1 MSAPAKTQRVRLIGG
16 LWRSRLLSFPAREGL
31 RPTPDRV
38 RETVFNW
45 LTPWLSEARCLDLFA
60 GSGALGFEALSR
72 GAATAVLVEK
82 DRLAQAALRQ
92 AAQLLD
98 AKAATVVAEDAL
110 DFLAATPS
118 ASFDIVFLDP
128 PFGTDLLA
136 AALTLIRERGILA
149 PAALV
154 YVETAADS
162 AFELPP
168 DLRWHRQGCA
178 GKVRF
183 GLAISHKESR

>member
-1 MSAPAKTQRVRLIGG
+1 MSAPTNTQRVRLIGG
-16 LWRSRLLSFPAREGL
+16 LWRSRHLSFPAREGL

-45 LTPWLSEARCLDLFA
+45 LAPSLPEARCLDLFA

-82 DRLAQAALRQ
+82 DRAAQAALRQ
-92 AAQLLD
+92 TAHLLD
-98 AKAATVVAEDAL
+98 ARTATVVAEDAL
-110 DFLAATPS
+110 DFLAATPP
-118 ASFDIVFLDP
+118 AAFDIVFLDP
-128 PFGTDLLA
+128 PFETELLA
-136 AALTLIRERGILA
+136 AALTLVQERGILT
-149 PAALV
+149 PAGMI
-154 YVETAADS
+154 YVETAAGT
-162 AFELPP
+162 AWELPP

-183 GLAISHKESR
+183 GLATLHKESQ